1 MYMIVFSSPL
11 QGMGLLTYLL
21 DKVAPQHL
29 VHFDP
34 FPECEPFSTLIAKQV
49 ELRQE
54 VGVATLT
61 DEIDRF
67 LTVGQQCP
75 QATRTEALAFLQKL
89 LHSSKLELASLVKQ
103 GEA

>member
-1 MYMIVFSSPL
+1 
-11 QGMGLLTYLL
+11 MGLLTYLL
-21 DKVAPQHL
+21 DKVAPQYL
-29 VHFDP
+29 VHLDP
-34 FPECEPFSTLIAKQV
+34 FPECQPFSTLIAKQV

-54 VGVATLT
+54 VGVATLM

-103 GEA
+103 GEG